1 MKKITVIAMLLMS
14 FCIGCGMNKPE
25 LAKSKE
31 LIEKLMIDLK
41 SENYQNLNQY
51 YTDSFNEGQ
60 PLDLKTDKYK
70 KLKEALGTIESYE
83 FEVSKENNTIENL
96 PALDLTYMVK
106 YSRIPVKFMFT
117 IIKDEGKYKITFQN
131 IESK

>member
-1 MKKITVIAMLLMS
+1 MKKITVIALLFMS
-14 FCIGCGMNKPE
+14 LCIGCGMNKPE
-25 LAKSKE
+25 LANAKD
-31 LIEKLMIDLK
+31 LVDKLLADVK
-41 SENYQNLNQY
+41 TDNFANLNKY
-51 YTDSFNEGQ
+51 YTDSFNDSQ

-96 PALDLTYMVK
+96 PALDLTYKVK